1 MHFDGQQI
9 FFSKEARRD
18 LGTPGA
24 GRACNV
30 SLKSQITPRHRG
42 QAEIHPPFPQTKSIW
57 ICASSAR
64 EPSQAICRPPSL
76 TSRLRQEK
84 PRSCPSEAALSLQPA
99 GSFRPGSPHPS
110 QPFAPSA
117 RSSPGCPGNRSAAG
131 PAAPL
136 RQPQPGARRLL
147 SRDCPQIQRAT
158 RGLPAAASASA
169 QAARASF
176 ARYLPR
182 F

>member
-1 MHFDGQQI
+1 M
-9 FFSKEARRD
+9 
-18 LGTPGA
+18 GTPGA

-99 GSFRPGSPHPS
+99 GSFRPGPPTPS

-136 RQPQPGARRLL
+136 RQPLPGARRLL
-147 SRDCPQIQRAT
+147 SR
-158 RGLPAAASASA
+158 GLPSDPGGYKGATSGSISLSSGGPGKFRPLPAPFLTKSHLWVRKIP
-169 QAARASF
+169 RAD
-176 ARYLPR
+176 
-182 F
+182 